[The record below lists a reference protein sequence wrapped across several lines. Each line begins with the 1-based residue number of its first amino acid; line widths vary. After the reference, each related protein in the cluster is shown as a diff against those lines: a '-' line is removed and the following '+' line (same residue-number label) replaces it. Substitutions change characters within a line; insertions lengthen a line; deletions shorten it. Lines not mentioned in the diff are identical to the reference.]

1 VDSKE
6 DGRTIPEVEEEIMEK
21 LSKDKESASIR
32 RVPSEAGES
41 LEGIS
46 GVQGVRRCQDIIRIE
61 QEKCRQEEISPQA
74 RARGYETAIPKW
86 DKKEQEI
93 IAKGIT
99 PEPIR
104 DEWEMRARNW
114 FLAHGG
120 SYDELTGDLI
130 CSDGLRIPRKNWKK
144 IVKEIKE
151 GKRQFTPDREKDLLT
166 LVLEND
172 EHGG

>member
-1 VDSKE
+1 
-6 DGRTIPEVEEEIMEK
+6 M
-21 LSKDKESASIR
+21 
-32 RVPSEAGES
+32 
-41 LEGIS
+41 
-46 GVQGVRRCQDIIRIE
+46 
-61 QEKCRQEEISPQA
+61 
-74 RARGYETAIPKW
+74 
-86 DKKEQEI
+86 

-130 CSDGLRIPRKNWKK
+130 CSDGLRIPRENLKK

-166 LVLEND
+166 LVLGND
-172 EHGG
+172 EHRGRTRGFGPSYPWWLGFAKDQETYKSRARANKRQQDEENDKFNQLLARLNKQHSRLTNLEE